1 MLKKTAIRQAIVN
14 LLKDNITILENRVYG
29 GRVLPYS
36 KEELYPFISVYN
48 KTDDV
53 EEYYTDY
60 TLRNND
66 INIVVVNKY
75 NSSNDLLNYD
85 FDKSIEDIQLLV
97 ESAFDRILSI
107 SNLQNDP
114 FKLVDEIIYVSSTT
128 SDNVESG
135 NNIGQAILT
144 YNVKYKVE
152 HSLKVSSLVD
162 LDTEATKQNLDIIQL
177 RPLQG

>member
-1 MLKKTAIRQAIVN
+1 
-14 LLKDNITILENRVYG
+14 
-29 GRVLPYS
+29 
-36 KEELYPFISVYN
+36 
-48 KTDDV
+48 
-53 EEYYTDY
+53 
-60 TLRNND
+60 
-66 INIVVVNKY
+66 VVVNKY

-97 ESAFDRILSI
+97 ESVFDRILSI
-107 SNLQNDP
+107 SNLENDP
-114 FKLVDEIIYVSSTT
+114 FKLVDEIIYSSSTT

-152 HSLKVSSLVD
+152 NSLKVSSLVD
-162 LDTEATKQNLDIIQL
+162 LDIEATKQNLDIIQL

>member
-1 MLKKTAIRQAIVN
+1 MLKKTAIRQAIVQ
-14 LLKDNITILENRVYG
+14 LLKDNMPILNNRVYG
-29 GRVLPYS
+29 GRILPYS
-36 KEELYPFISVYN
+36 KDELYPFISVYN

-60 TLRNND
+60 TLRNSD
-66 INIVVVNKY
+66 INIVVVN
-75 NSSNDLLNYD
+75 NHNLNNDLLNYD

-97 ESAFDRILSI
+97 ESVFDRILSI
-107 SNLQNDP
+107 SNLVNDP
-114 FKLVDEIIYVSSTT
+114 FKLVDEIIYLSSTT

-162 LDTEATKQNLDIIQL
+162 LDIQATKQNLDIIQL

>member
-1 MLKKTAIRQAIVN
+1 MLKKTAIRHAIVK
-14 LLKDNITILENRVYG
+14 LLKDNIPSLENRVYG

-36 KEELYPFISVYN
+36 KDELYPFITVYN
-48 KTDDV
+48 KADEV
-53 EEYYTDY
+53 EEYYTDH

-66 INIVVVNKY
+66 INIVIVN
-75 NSSNDLLNYD
+75 NHNTNNDLLNYD

-97 ESAFDRILSI
+97 ESVFDRILSI
-107 SNLQNDP
+107 SNLENDP

-152 HSLKVSSLVD
+152 NSLKVSSLVD
-162 LDTEATKQNLDIIQL
+162 LDVETTKQNLDIIQL

>member
-1 MLKKTAIRQAIVN
+1 MLKKTAIRQAIVK
-14 LLKDNITILENRVYG
+14 LLKDNIVTLQNRVYG

-48 KTDDV
+48 KTDEV

-60 TLRNND
+60 TLRNSD
-66 INIVVVNKY
+66 INIVIVN
-75 NSSNDLLNYD
+75 NHNTNNDLLNYD

-97 ESAFDRILSI
+97 ESVFDRILSI
-107 SNLQNDP
+107 SNLENDP
-114 FKLVDEIIYVSSTT
+114 FKLVDEIIYISSTT

-152 HSLKVSSLVD
+152 HSLKVSSLFD
-162 LDTEATKQNLDIIQL
+162 LDIETTKQNLDIIEL

>member
-1 MLKKTAIRQAIVN
+1 MGVFYLTLKKSYI
-14 LLKDNITILENRVYG
+14 LLYL
-29 GRVLPYS
+29 
-36 KEELYPFISVYN
+36 YN

-75 NSSNDLLNYD
+75 NSNNDLLNYD

-97 ESAFDRILSI
+97 ESVFDRILSI

-135 NNIGQAILT
+135 NNIGQAILK

-162 LDTEATKQNLDIIQL
+162 LDTEATKQNLDIIEL
-177 RPLQG
+177 RALQG

>member
-1 MLKKTAIRQAIVN
+1 MLKKTAIRQTIVK
-14 LLKDNITILENRVYG
+14 LLKDNIPILENRVYG

-36 KEELYPFISVYN
+36 KEELYPFITVYN

-85 FDKSIEDIQLLV
+85 FDKTIEDIQFLV
-97 ESAFDRILSI
+97 ESVFDRILSI
-107 SNLQNDP
+107 SNLENDS

-128 SDNVESG
+128 SDNLESG
-135 NNIGQAILT
+135 NNIAQAILT

-162 LDTEATKQNLDIIQL
+162 LDIEATKQNLDIIEL
-177 RPLQG
+177 RSLQG